1 MAKLLIILTT
11 ILFAQFKAIASE
23 TKGVITTIQPI
34 NSLVSAVIGNTGKTI
49 SLIPAEISP
58 HEFKLKPSDVK
69 KMQDGNIIFYISS
82 HLESNV
88 VKVFDNLPK
97 NIKIINLMEET
108 GIKHLTIR
116 DNEAW
121 ERHDHHHGHGEHV
134 DHDKHDKKH
143 DDHDKKHD
151 DHDHDKHAK
160 KHDDHD
166 HDKHEKKHD
175 DHEKHSKKHDDH
187 DHDKHDKKHDD
198 HDHDKHAKKHDDH
211 DDHEMKDD
219 VHIWLSPENAVKI
232 INKVNKELSLYYPQN
247 AKIYD
252 ENSKIMIDKINKL
265 KTELDKELAP
275 IKDKPYVVFHDAYQY
290 FEKAFGLNAVGSVA
304 LEGDIASSPKQ
315 VSYIK
320 EKIVKLKAS
329 CVFQEPQFDSKLVKI
344 VVEGTNAQIG
354 ILDPLGV
361 GIKDEKDFYLQ
372 LLRNMAKSLK
382 DCLG

>member
-1 MAKLLIILTT
+1 MTKFIIFLTT
-11 ILFAQFKAIASE
+11 FLFLHFKALALE

-58 HEFKLKPSDVK
+58 HEFKLKPSDAK
-69 KMQDGNIIFYISS
+69 KMQEGNIIFYISK
-82 HLESNV
+82 HLESDV

-97 NIKIINLMEET
+97 NIKIVDLLEET
-108 GIKHLTIR
+108 GIEHLSIR

-121 ERHDHHHGHGEHV
+121 ERHDHHGHDDHD
-134 DHDKHDKKH
+134 DHDKHGKKH
-143 DDHDKKHD
+143 DDHD
-151 DHDHDKHAK
+151 DHDKHG
-160 KHDDHD
+160 
-166 HDKHEKKHD
+166 
-175 DHEKHSKKHDDH
+175 
-187 DHDKHDKKHDD
+187 KKHDD

-211 DDHEMKDD
+211 DDHQTKDD
-219 VHIWLSPENAVKI
+219 VHIWLSPDNAIKI
-232 INKVNKELSLYYPQN
+232 VNKVNKVLSLYYPQN

-252 ENSKIMIDKINKL
+252 ENTKIMIDKINKL
-265 KTELDKELAP
+265 KAELTKDLAP

-354 ILDPLGV
+354 TLDPLGV

-382 DCLG
+382 ECLG

>member
-121 ERHDHHHGHGEHV
+121 ERHDHHHGHGEHD

-143 DDHDKKHD
+143 DDHD
-151 DHDHDKHAK
+151 
-160 KHDDHD
+160 
-166 HDKHEKKHD
+166 
-175 DHEKHSKKHDDH
+175 KHSKKHDDH

-252 ENSKIMIDKINKL
+252 ENSKIMIDKIKKL

-354 ILDPLGV
+354 TLDPLGV